1 MRMQQTA
8 ALAKLH
14 SELPALER
22 DIDELQRLLN
32 AAVVDHR
39 GTMTDGCDPGGSQL
53 LEPLRHRHCD
63 H

>member
-1 MRMQQTA
+1 MRLQQTA

-39 GTMTDGCDPGGSQL
+39 GTMTDGCEWHWPGMAW
-53 LEPLRHRHCD
+53 HD
-63 H
+63 D